1 MYRVGVDVGGT
12 NTDAA
17 ILDINAVDT
26 ASRGVLA
33 TCKTSTTT
41 HVTQG
46 IKTAVE
52 TVLLQSK
59 VDRSKVLNVAIGTT
73 HFVNAVVE
81 NDARRLSRVA
91 VIRLCGPYTRKIPPF
106 SDFPYALRNIIE
118 GPHFFLDGGLEIDG
132 REIAS
137 LNTEQIKQTALTIV
151 EAGIRYVAVVGVFS
165 ALDHEG
171 IHEERCK
178 ALLQQFQPDLS
189 IVCSHSI
196 GGPGLLP
203 RENATILNASIL
215 AFARKTIHGFRLA
228 MTKLDLACPLYLTQN
243 DGTLTDAAVAAE
255 LPIKTFASGPTNSLM
270 GAAFL
275 QSLDHGDKTLADR
288 QVVVVDIGGTTT
300 DLCALL
306 PSGFPRQAPNFIEVG
321 GVRTAFSMPEV
332 LSIGLGGGS
341 RVRQLEENKVSVGPD
356 SVAHRLTTDAMVF
369 GGTVMTSTDIVVAS
383 GSASV
388 GRDDHVKDIPEPL
401 IAGAKADIK
410 RQLEQAIDSMKVS
423 SAPVTVLLVGG
434 GSIIITEDLN
444 GVEECLRPPH
454 HDSAN
459 AVGAAIAKV
468 AGEID
473 VIEVLAGR
481 DENEVVENAKKAAI
495 NAAIANG
502 ADEKTVQIVE
512 IKKIPLQYVT
522 NKATRL
528 VMKAVGNLR
537 IEQEA
542 SLCLHRDSVTNGT
555 VDDTEDYEAGEETTK
570 AEVTTCKQGSLAKPT
585 LGVDLTSYRP
595 QVENGI
601 WYISPIDV
609 EFIASGTGILGTG
622 GGGSSYL
629 MALYTLETLREHGAG
644 KIRIIRPDSLND
656 TDICVGGAG
665 YGAPSVSD
673 ERIGNGT
680 DVFTAIDAI
689 NTIMNI
695 KDFQGLL
702 VLEIGGGNGLVAMPS
717 SARYDR
723 PVVDCDLMGRAYPT
737 LEHGTPFVYGKPI
750 LPVATADC
758 KGNASVVVTAESN
771 KRTEA
776 LIRNTC
782 IELGNSTGTAG
793 RPLDGETVKK
803 YTVPNT
809 ISQAW
814 YLGRAVHLARQT
826 KVDFIEAISS
836 ITPVKSLYTGKI
848 IDVTRDVSKGYTVG
862 RCVLAPLRVD
872 EAVDHN
878 TSTTASEK
886 RYLVIPFQNEYLS
899 ASYVDDE
906 TAEGEEDVICTVPD
920 LISILGQDGEALG
933 SPELRYGL
941 KVRVIGMP
949 AHPLWTGTP
958 EGLRVGGP
966 EFFGLPTEWKSI
978 GEYRRPRSVIEEFDS
993 SESIDT

>member
-17 ILDINAVDT
+17 ILDINAVNT

-46 IKTAVE
+46 IKAAVE
-52 TVLLQSK
+52 TVLLESG

-132 REIAS
+132 REIAP
-137 LNTEQIKQTALTIV
+137 LDPDQIKETALAII

-178 ALLQQFQPDLS
+178 ALLHQFQPDLS

-228 MTKLDLACPLYLTQN
+228 MARLDLACPLYLTQN

-275 QSLDHGDKTLADR
+275 QGLDHGDKTLADK

-341 RVRQLEENKVSVGPD
+341 RVRQQDNKVSVGPD

-369 GGTVMTSTDIVVAS
+369 GGSVMTSTDIVVAS
-383 GSASV
+383 GSANV
-388 GRDDHVKDIPEPL
+388 GQSEHVRGIPQTL

-410 RQLEQAIDSMKVS
+410 RQLERAIDSMKVS

-481 DENEVVENAKKAAI
+481 DENEAVENAKQAAI
-495 NAAIANG
+495 DAAIANG
-502 ADEKTVQIVE
+502 ADDKTVQVVE

-537 IEQEA
+537 VEQEA
-542 SLCLHRDSVTNGT
+542 ALSLHRDGVTNGA
-555 VDDTEDYEAGEETTK
+555 VDDSDDYEADEGSK
-570 AEVTTCKQGSLAKPT
+570 AEVTTAKQGSLAKPT

-595 QVENGI
+595 QVENGV

-609 EFIASGTGILGTG
+609 EFIASGTGVLGTG

-629 MALYTLETLREHGAG
+629 MALYTLETLRKGGQG
-644 KIRIIRPDSLND
+644 KIRIISPDSLND

-673 ERIGNGT
+673 ERIGNGK

-695 KDFQGLL
+695 QDFQGIL

-771 KRTEA
+771 RRTEA

-836 ITPVKSLYTGKI
+836 ITPVTSLYTGKI
-848 IDVTRDVSKGYTVG
+848 VDVTRNVSKGYTVG
-862 RCVLAPLRVD
+862 RCVIAPLSAD
-872 EAVDHN
+872 EAEDSS
-878 TSTTASEK
+878 STTAATEK
-886 RYLVIPFQNEYLS
+886 RHLVIPFQNEYLS
-899 ASYVDDE
+899 AAYVDDE
-906 TAEGEEDVICTVPD
+906 KAEGKEDVICTVPD

-958 EGLRVGGP
+958 EGLKVGGP
-966 EFFGLPTEWKSI
+966 EFFGLPTKWKSI

-993 SESIDT
+993 SRKE